1 MDQAGESAA
10 PSPAHPAGDAS
21 AIAALVADAAEGSQ
35 DAWRSIVHAFGPRVF
50 ALVRSRC
57 GDAEFAEEV
66 TQAVFATAAEKLTIG
81 GPTAYTEQGRFEAW
95 LFRIAMNRVRDEARR
110 RKRRNTV
117 HGGLRLHDA
126 EGSERTTTISRGGAA
141 NRAED
146 CQLNQMRRAM
156 AQLGDADREVIA
168 LRHHGEMT
176 FKQMSELLGEP
187 VGTLL
192 ARHHRALRKLKD
204 KMEQATDHEP
214 RETERSAGA
223 SDPERAQA
231 QRKAVS

>member
-1 MDQAGESAA
+1 VDQAGESAA

-35 DAWRSIVHAFGPRVF
+35 NAWRSIVHAFGPRVF

-66 TQAVFATAAEKLTIG
+66 TQAVFAKAAEKLTIG
-81 GPTAYTEQGRFEAW
+81 GPSAYTEQGRFEAW

-126 EGSERTTTISRGGAA
+126 EGSERTTTSSRGGTE

-146 CQLNQMRRAM
+146 SQLNQMRRAM

-204 KMEQATDHEP
+204 KMEQATDHET
-214 RETERSAGA
+214 RDTERSAGA
-223 SDPERAQA
+223 SDPERAHA